1 MIDPLEIGNVG
12 TVSEK
17 LRQAH
22 VAISAEQE
30 SQGYQGDQQIQEKT
44 TKNNREGKKITFVY
58 SGEKACQKGVQTPQK
73 VQ

>member
-30 SQGYQGDQQIQEKT
+30 S
-44 TKNNREGKKITFVY
+44 
-58 SGEKACQKGVQTPQK
+58 
-73 VQ
+73 

>member
-22 VAISAEQE
+22 VVISAEQE
-30 SQGYQGDQQIQEKT
+30 S
-44 TKNNREGKKITFVY
+44 
-58 SGEKACQKGVQTPQK
+58 
-73 VQ
+73 